1 MHIAFVSLGAFGH
14 INPTL
19 ALVTEL
25 VKKGVRVTYFT
36 TEAFR
41 TIIEPTGA
49 KFVAVPSWMAEND
62 KHNEDGEKKEDD
74 GGVAAAVPFLF
85 LNEAGAYI
93 DTVLDTLKNDKPDAV
108 VHDFAGIAGTI
119 AADNLRVANVM
130 LYTSYPSND
139 SYSVAAGFENCPP
152 DHPLRKAAAQLAQT
166 YAEKYG
172 CRLLT
177 VKEIFDGHG
186 DFNLVMMQ
194 KKLVP
199 NYETFDDSFVFTGVQ
214 IGKRTAFGSWKA
226 PDNGKPLLYSSL
238 GTAFNNWPEYYPIL
252 FDAVRDLDINVFAA
266 LGSIDPASLKD
277 IPANVEVGQMV
288 PQLDILSQASVF
300 ITHAG
305 MGGTGEAIYY
315 GVPMIAIPQMEEQAI
330 TARQIEKLGLGCAFP
345 DKNAITSE
353 GLKAAIFKL
362 LIEPSYKETA
372 HAFSEDMRSLGGAKA
387 SAEALLAYLKQQE
400 GDVIEGNWFTMQCAR
415 PCHDTLYSSL
425 EVAEKLSAAEQGGH
439 VPTELVPRCP
449 KCGGPMDIHMGAGQ
463 RMIPDT
469 AAQARFQTFLKTYHG
484 KKLVVLELG
493 IGWRNQLI
501 KAPMMRLVASE
512 PNATYVTINLGEIYI
527 ADNIKEKSFGL
538 DGRLDELLPALREAC
553 EA

>member
-25 VKKGVRVTYFT
+25 VKQGVRVTYFT

-41 TIIEPTGA
+41 NIIEPTGA

-62 KHNEDGEKKEDD
+62 KHNDGEKKEDD

-93 DTVLDTLKNDKPDAV
+93 DTILDTLHDDKPDAI

-119 AADNLRVANVM
+119 AADNLNVPNVM

-139 SYSVAAGFENCPP
+139 SYSVAAGFESCPA
-152 DHPLRKAAAQLAQT
+152 DHPLRKAAAGIAAG

-172 CRLLT
+172 CRVMT

-199 NYETFDDSFVFTGVQ
+199 NYESFDDSFVFTGVQ

-330 TARQIEKLGLGCAFP
+330 TARQIEKLGLGVAFL
-345 DKNAITSE
+345 DKSAITSE
-353 GLKAAIFKL
+353 ALKTAIQKL
-362 LIEPSYKETA
+362 LTGPSYKAAAEQ
-372 HAFSEDMRSLGGAKA
+372 FSADMKTLGGAKA
-387 SAEALLAYLKQQE
+387 SAEALLH
-400 GDVIEGNWFTMQCAR
+400 F
-415 PCHDTLYSSL
+415 
-425 EVAEKLSAAEQGGH
+425 LSK
-439 VPTELVPRCP
+439 P
-449 KCGGPMDIHMGAGQ
+449 
-463 RMIPDT
+463 
-469 AAQARFQTFLKTYHG
+469 
-484 KKLVVLELG
+484 
-493 IGWRNQLI
+493 
-501 KAPMMRLVASE
+501 
-512 PNATYVTINLGEIYI
+512 
-527 ADNIKEKSFGL
+527 
-538 DGRLDELLPALREAC
+538 
-553 EA
+553 

>member
-19 ALVTEL
+19 ALVAEL
-25 VKKGVRVTYFT
+25 VKQGVRVTYFT
-36 TEAFR
+36 TETFR
-41 TIIEPTGA
+41 NIIEPTGA

-62 KHNEDGEKKEDD
+62 KHNDGEKKEDD

-93 DTVLDTLKNDKPDAV
+93 DTILDTLHDDKPDAI

-119 AADNLRVANVM
+119 AADNLNVPNVM

-139 SYSVAAGFENCPP
+139 SYSVAAGFESCPA
-152 DHPLRKAAAQLAQT
+152 DHPLRKAAAGIAAG

-172 CRLLT
+172 CRVMT

-199 NYETFDDSFVFTGVQ
+199 NYESFDDSFVFTGVQ

-330 TARQIEKLGLGCAFP
+330 TARQIEKLGLGVAFL
-345 DKNAITSE
+345 DKSAITSE
-353 GLKAAIFKL
+353 ALKTAIQKL
-362 LIEPSYKETA
+362 LTEPSYKAAAEQ
-372 HAFSEDMRSLGGAKA
+372 FSADMKTLGGAKA
-387 SAEALLAYLKQQE
+387 SAEALLH
-400 GDVIEGNWFTMQCAR
+400 F
-415 PCHDTLYSSL
+415 
-425 EVAEKLSAAEQGGH
+425 LSK
-439 VPTELVPRCP
+439 P
-449 KCGGPMDIHMGAGQ
+449 
-463 RMIPDT
+463 
-469 AAQARFQTFLKTYHG
+469 
-484 KKLVVLELG
+484 
-493 IGWRNQLI
+493 
-501 KAPMMRLVASE
+501 
-512 PNATYVTINLGEIYI
+512 
-527 ADNIKEKSFGL
+527 
-538 DGRLDELLPALREAC
+538 
-553 EA
+553 

>member
-1 MHIAFVSLGAFGH
+1 MHIVFVSLGAFGH

-25 VKKGVRVTYFT
+25 LRQGVRVTYFT

-41 TIIEPTGA
+41 NIIEPTGA
-49 KFVAVPSWMAEND
+49 TFVPVPSWMAEND
-62 KHNEDGEKKEDD
+62 KHNEGGEKKEDD

-85 LNEAGAYI
+85 LKEAGAYI
-93 DTVLDTLKNDKPDAV
+93 DTVLDTLKNDRPDAII
-108 VHDFAGIAGTI
+108 HDFAGIAGTI
-119 AADNLRVANVM
+119 AADALQVPNVM

-139 SYSVAAGFENCPP
+139 SYSVAAGFENVPA
-152 DHPLRKAAAQLAQT
+152 DHSLRQAAAQLAQS
-166 YAEKYG
+166 YAETYG

-199 NYETFDDSFVFTGVQ
+199 HYETFDDRFVFTGVQ

-226 PDNGKPLLYSSL
+226 PANGKPLLYSSL
-238 GTAFNNWPEYYPIL
+238 GTAFNNWPEYYPLL

-330 TARQIEKLGLGCAFP
+330 TARQIETLGLGCAFL
-345 DKNAITSE
+345 DKSAITSE
-353 GLKAAIFKL
+353 GLKNAIVKL
-362 LIEPSYKETA
+362 LTEPSYKATA
-372 HAFSEDMRSLGGAKA
+372 RAYSADMRSLGGARA
-387 SAEALLAYLKQQE
+387 SAQALMA
-400 GDVIEGNWFTMQCAR
+400 
-415 PCHDTLYSSL
+415 
-425 EVAEKLSAAEQGGH
+425 
-439 VPTELVPRCP
+439 
-449 KCGGPMDIHMGAGQ
+449 
-463 RMIPDT
+463 
-469 AAQARFQTFLKTYHG
+469 FLRK
-484 KKLVVLELG
+484 
-493 IGWRNQLI
+493 
-501 KAPMMRLVASE
+501 
-512 PNATYVTINLGEIYI
+512 
-527 ADNIKEKSFGL
+527 
-538 DGRLDELLPALREAC
+538 
-553 EA
+553 

>member
-19 ALVTEL
+19 ALATEL
-25 VKKGVRVTYFT
+25 VKQGVRVTYFT

-41 TIIEPTGA
+41 NIIEPTGA

-62 KHNEDGEKKEDD
+62 KHNDGEKKEDD

-93 DTVLDTLKNDKPDAV
+93 DTILDTLHDDKPDAI

-119 AADNLRVANVM
+119 AADNLNVPNVM

-139 SYSVAAGFENCPP
+139 SYSVAAGFESCPA
-152 DHPLRKAAAQLAQT
+152 DHPLRKAAAGIAAG

-172 CRLLT
+172 CRVMT

-199 NYETFDDSFVFTGVQ
+199 NYESFDDSFVFTGVQ

-330 TARQIEKLGLGCAFP
+330 TARQIEKLGLGVAFL
-345 DKNAITSE
+345 DKSAITSE
-353 GLKAAIFKL
+353 ALKTAIQKL
-362 LIEPSYKETA
+362 LTEPSYKAAAEQ
-372 HAFSEDMRSLGGAKA
+372 FSADMKTLGGAKA
-387 SAEALLAYLKQQE
+387 SAEALLH
-400 GDVIEGNWFTMQCAR
+400 F
-415 PCHDTLYSSL
+415 
-425 EVAEKLSAAEQGGH
+425 LSK
-439 VPTELVPRCP
+439 P
-449 KCGGPMDIHMGAGQ
+449 
-463 RMIPDT
+463 
-469 AAQARFQTFLKTYHG
+469 
-484 KKLVVLELG
+484 
-493 IGWRNQLI
+493 
-501 KAPMMRLVASE
+501 
-512 PNATYVTINLGEIYI
+512 
-527 ADNIKEKSFGL
+527 
-538 DGRLDELLPALREAC
+538 
-553 EA
+553 

>member
-25 VKKGVRVTYFT
+25 VKQGVRVTYFT

-41 TIIEPTGA
+41 NIIEPTGA

-62 KHNEDGEKKEDD
+62 KHNDGEKKEDD

-93 DTVLDTLKNDKPDAV
+93 DTILDTLHDDKPDAI

-119 AADNLRVANVM
+119 AADNLNVPNVM

-139 SYSVAAGFENCPP
+139 SYSVAAGFESCPA
-152 DHPLRKAAAQLAQT
+152 DHPLRKAAAGIAAG

-172 CRLLT
+172 CRVMT

-199 NYETFDDSFVFTGVQ
+199 NYESFDDSFVFTGVQ

-277 IPANVEVGQMV
+277 IPANVEFGQMV

-330 TARQIEKLGLGCAFP
+330 TARQIEKLGLGVAFL
-345 DKNAITSE
+345 DKSAITSE
-353 GLKAAIFKL
+353 ALKTAIQKL
-362 LIEPSYKETA
+362 LTEPSYKAAAEQ
-372 HAFSEDMRSLGGAKA
+372 FSADMKTLGGAKA
-387 SAEALLAYLKQQE
+387 SAEALLH
-400 GDVIEGNWFTMQCAR
+400 F
-415 PCHDTLYSSL
+415 
-425 EVAEKLSAAEQGGH
+425 LSK
-439 VPTELVPRCP
+439 P
-449 KCGGPMDIHMGAGQ
+449 
-463 RMIPDT
+463 
-469 AAQARFQTFLKTYHG
+469 
-484 KKLVVLELG
+484 
-493 IGWRNQLI
+493 
-501 KAPMMRLVASE
+501 
-512 PNATYVTINLGEIYI
+512 
-527 ADNIKEKSFGL
+527 
-538 DGRLDELLPALREAC
+538 
-553 EA
+553 

>member
-19 ALVTEL
+19 ALVTKL
-25 VKKGVRVTYFT
+25 VKQGVRVTYFT

-41 TIIEPTGA
+41 NIIEPTGA

-62 KHNEDGEKKEDD
+62 KHNDGEKKEDD

-93 DTVLDTLKNDKPDAV
+93 DTILDTLHDDKPDAI

-119 AADNLRVANVM
+119 AADNLNVPNVM

-139 SYSVAAGFENCPP
+139 SYSVAAGFESCPA
-152 DHPLRKAAAQLAQT
+152 DHPLRKAAAGIAAG

-172 CRLLT
+172 CRVMT

-199 NYETFDDSFVFTGVQ
+199 NYESFDDSFVFTGVQ

-330 TARQIEKLGLGCAFP
+330 TARQIEKLGLGVAFL
-345 DKNAITSE
+345 DKSAITSE
-353 GLKAAIFKL
+353 ALKTAIQKL
-362 LIEPSYKETA
+362 LTEPSYKAAAEQ
-372 HAFSEDMRSLGGAKA
+372 FSADMKTLGGAKA
-387 SAEALLAYLKQQE
+387 SAEALLH
-400 GDVIEGNWFTMQCAR
+400 F
-415 PCHDTLYSSL
+415 
-425 EVAEKLSAAEQGGH
+425 LSK
-439 VPTELVPRCP
+439 P
-449 KCGGPMDIHMGAGQ
+449 
-463 RMIPDT
+463 
-469 AAQARFQTFLKTYHG
+469 
-484 KKLVVLELG
+484 
-493 IGWRNQLI
+493 
-501 KAPMMRLVASE
+501 
-512 PNATYVTINLGEIYI
+512 
-527 ADNIKEKSFGL
+527 
-538 DGRLDELLPALREAC
+538 
-553 EA
+553 

>member
-19 ALVTEL
+19 ALVIEL
-25 VKKGVRVTYFT
+25 VKQGVRVTYFT

-41 TIIEPTGA
+41 NIIEPTGA

-62 KHNEDGEKKEDD
+62 KHNDGEKKEDD

-93 DTVLDTLKNDKPDAV
+93 DTILDTLHDDKPDAI

-119 AADNLRVANVM
+119 AADNLNVPNVM

-139 SYSVAAGFENCPP
+139 SYSVAAGFESCPA
-152 DHPLRKAAAQLAQT
+152 DHPLRKAAAGIAAG

-172 CRLLT
+172 CRVMT

-199 NYETFDDSFVFTGVQ
+199 NYESFDDSFVFTGVQ

-330 TARQIEKLGLGCAFP
+330 TARQIEKLGLGVAFL
-345 DKNAITSE
+345 DKSAITSE
-353 GLKAAIFKL
+353 ALKTAIQKL
-362 LIEPSYKETA
+362 LTEPSYKAAAEQ
-372 HAFSEDMRSLGGAKA
+372 FSADMKTLGGAKA
-387 SAEALLAYLKQQE
+387 SAEALLH
-400 GDVIEGNWFTMQCAR
+400 F
-415 PCHDTLYSSL
+415 
-425 EVAEKLSAAEQGGH
+425 LSK
-439 VPTELVPRCP
+439 P
-449 KCGGPMDIHMGAGQ
+449 
-463 RMIPDT
+463 
-469 AAQARFQTFLKTYHG
+469 
-484 KKLVVLELG
+484 
-493 IGWRNQLI
+493 
-501 KAPMMRLVASE
+501 
-512 PNATYVTINLGEIYI
+512 
-527 ADNIKEKSFGL
+527 
-538 DGRLDELLPALREAC
+538 
-553 EA
+553 

>member
-25 VKKGVRVTYFT
+25 VKQGVRVTYFT

-41 TIIEPTGA
+41 NIIEPTGA

-62 KHNEDGEKKEDD
+62 KHNDGEKKEDD

-93 DTVLDTLKNDKPDAV
+93 DTILDTLHDDKPDAI

-119 AADNLRVANVM
+119 AADNLNVPNVM

-139 SYSVAAGFENCPP
+139 SYSVAAGFESCPA
-152 DHPLRKAAAQLAQT
+152 DHPLRKAAAGIAAG

-172 CRLLT
+172 CRVMT
-177 VKEIFDGHG
+177 VKEICDGHG

-199 NYETFDDSFVFTGVQ
+199 NYESFDDSFVFTGVQ

-330 TARQIEKLGLGCAFP
+330 TARQIEKLGLGVAFL
-345 DKNAITSE
+345 DKSAITSE
-353 GLKAAIFKL
+353 ALKTAIQKL
-362 LIEPSYKETA
+362 LTEPSYKAAAEQ
-372 HAFSEDMRSLGGAKA
+372 FSADMKTLGGAKA
-387 SAEALLAYLKQQE
+387 SAEALLH
-400 GDVIEGNWFTMQCAR
+400 F
-415 PCHDTLYSSL
+415 
-425 EVAEKLSAAEQGGH
+425 LSK
-439 VPTELVPRCP
+439 P
-449 KCGGPMDIHMGAGQ
+449 
-463 RMIPDT
+463 
-469 AAQARFQTFLKTYHG
+469 
-484 KKLVVLELG
+484 
-493 IGWRNQLI
+493 
-501 KAPMMRLVASE
+501 
-512 PNATYVTINLGEIYI
+512 
-527 ADNIKEKSFGL
+527 
-538 DGRLDELLPALREAC
+538 
-553 EA
+553 

>member
-25 VKKGVRVTYFT
+25 VKQGVRVTYFT

-41 TIIEPTGA
+41 NIIEPTGA

-62 KHNEDGEKKEDD
+62 KHNDGEKKEDD

-93 DTVLDTLKNDKPDAV
+93 DTILDILHDDKPDAI

-119 AADNLRVANVM
+119 AADNLNVPNVM

-139 SYSVAAGFENCPP
+139 SYSVAAGFESCPA
-152 DHPLRKAAAQLAQT
+152 DHPLRKAAADIAAG

-172 CRLLT
+172 CRVMT

-199 NYETFDDSFVFTGVQ
+199 NYESFDDSFVFTGVQ

-266 LGSIDPASLKD
+266 LGFIDPASLKD

-330 TARQIEKLGLGCAFP
+330 TARQIEKLGLGVAFL
-345 DKNAITSE
+345 DKSAITSE
-353 GLKAAIFKL
+353 ALKTAIQKL
-362 LIEPSYKETA
+362 LTEPSYKAAAEQ
-372 HAFSEDMRSLGGAKA
+372 FSADMKTLGGAKA
-387 SAEALLAYLKQQE
+387 SAEALLH
-400 GDVIEGNWFTMQCAR
+400 F
-415 PCHDTLYSSL
+415 
-425 EVAEKLSAAEQGGH
+425 LSK
-439 VPTELVPRCP
+439 P
-449 KCGGPMDIHMGAGQ
+449 
-463 RMIPDT
+463 
-469 AAQARFQTFLKTYHG
+469 
-484 KKLVVLELG
+484 
-493 IGWRNQLI
+493 
-501 KAPMMRLVASE
+501 
-512 PNATYVTINLGEIYI
+512 
-527 ADNIKEKSFGL
+527 
-538 DGRLDELLPALREAC
+538 
-553 EA
+553 

>member
-1 MHIAFVSLGAFGH
+1 MHIVFVSLGAFGH

-25 VKKGVRVTYFT
+25 LRQGVRVTYFT

-41 TIIEPTGA
+41 NIIEPTGA
-49 KFVAVPSWMAEND
+49 TFVPVPSWMAEND
-62 KHNEDGEKKEDD
+62 KHNEGGEKKEDD
-74 GGVAAAVPFLF
+74 GGVAAAVPFIF
-85 LNEAGAYI
+85 LKEAGAYI
-93 DTVLDTLKNDKPDAV
+93 DTVLDTLKNDRPDAII
-108 VHDFAGIAGTI
+108 HDFAGIAGTI
-119 AADNLRVANVM
+119 AADALQVPNVM

-139 SYSVAAGFENCPP
+139 SYSVAAGFENVPA
-152 DHPLRKAAAQLAQT
+152 DHPLRQAAAQLAQS
-166 YAEKYG
+166 YAETYG

-199 NYETFDDSFVFTGVQ
+199 HYETFDDRFVFTGVQ

-226 PDNGKPLLYSSL
+226 PANGKPLLYSSL
-238 GTAFNNWPEYYPIL
+238 GTAFNNWPEYYPLL

-330 TARQIEKLGLGCAFP
+330 TARQIETLGLGCAFL
-345 DKNAITSE
+345 DKSAITSE
-353 GLKAAIFKL
+353 GLKNAIVKL
-362 LIEPSYKETA
+362 LTEPSYKATA
-372 HAFSEDMRSLGGAKA
+372 RAYSADMRSLGGARA
-387 SAEALLAYLKQQE
+387 SAQALMA
-400 GDVIEGNWFTMQCAR
+400 
-415 PCHDTLYSSL
+415 
-425 EVAEKLSAAEQGGH
+425 
-439 VPTELVPRCP
+439 
-449 KCGGPMDIHMGAGQ
+449 
-463 RMIPDT
+463 
-469 AAQARFQTFLKTYHG
+469 FLRK
-484 KKLVVLELG
+484 
-493 IGWRNQLI
+493 
-501 KAPMMRLVASE
+501 
-512 PNATYVTINLGEIYI
+512 
-527 ADNIKEKSFGL
+527 
-538 DGRLDELLPALREAC
+538 
-553 EA
+553 

>member
-25 VKKGVRVTYFT
+25 VKQGVRVTYFT

-41 TIIEPTGA
+41 NIIEPTGA

-62 KHNEDGEKKEDD
+62 KHNDGEKKEDD

-93 DTVLDTLKNDKPDAV
+93 DTILDTLHDDKPDAI

-119 AADNLRVANVM
+119 AADNLNVPNVM

-139 SYSVAAGFENCPP
+139 SYSVAAGFESCPA
-152 DHPLRKAAAQLAQT
+152 DHPLREAAAGIAAG

-172 CRLLT
+172 CRVMT

-199 NYETFDDSFVFTGVQ
+199 NYESFDDSFVFTGVQ

-252 FDAVRDLDINVFAA
+252 FDAVRDLDINVFAD

-330 TARQIEKLGLGCAFP
+330 TARQIEKLGLGVAFL
-345 DKNAITSE
+345 DKSAITSE
-353 GLKAAIFKL
+353 ALKTAIQKL
-362 LIEPSYKETA
+362 LTEPSYKAAAEQ
-372 HAFSEDMRSLGGAKA
+372 FSADMKTLGGAKA
-387 SAEALLAYLKQQE
+387 SAEALLH
-400 GDVIEGNWFTMQCAR
+400 F
-415 PCHDTLYSSL
+415 
-425 EVAEKLSAAEQGGH
+425 LSK
-439 VPTELVPRCP
+439 P
-449 KCGGPMDIHMGAGQ
+449 
-463 RMIPDT
+463 
-469 AAQARFQTFLKTYHG
+469 
-484 KKLVVLELG
+484 
-493 IGWRNQLI
+493 
-501 KAPMMRLVASE
+501 
-512 PNATYVTINLGEIYI
+512 
-527 ADNIKEKSFGL
+527 
-538 DGRLDELLPALREAC
+538 
-553 EA
+553 

>member
-25 VKKGVRVTYFT
+25 VKQGVRVTYFT

-41 TIIEPTGA
+41 NIIEPTGA

-62 KHNEDGEKKEDD
+62 KHNDGEKKEDD

-93 DTVLDTLKNDKPDAV
+93 DTILDTLHDDKPDAI

-119 AADNLRVANVM
+119 AAHNLNVPNVM
-130 LYTSYPSND
+130 LCTGYPSND
-139 SYSVAAGFENCPP
+139 SYSVAAGFESCPA
-152 DHPLRKAAAQLAQT
+152 DHPLRKAAAGIAAG

-172 CRLLT
+172 CRVMT

-199 NYETFDDSFVFTGVQ
+199 NYESFDDSFVFTGVQ

-330 TARQIEKLGLGCAFP
+330 TARQIEKLGLGVAFL
-345 DKNAITSE
+345 DKSAITSE
-353 GLKAAIFKL
+353 ALKTAIQKL
-362 LIEPSYKETA
+362 LTDPSYKAAAEQ
-372 HAFSEDMRSLGGAKA
+372 FSADMKTLGGAKA
-387 SAEALLAYLKQQE
+387 SAEALLH
-400 GDVIEGNWFTMQCAR
+400 F
-415 PCHDTLYSSL
+415 
-425 EVAEKLSAAEQGGH
+425 LSK
-439 VPTELVPRCP
+439 P
-449 KCGGPMDIHMGAGQ
+449 
-463 RMIPDT
+463 
-469 AAQARFQTFLKTYHG
+469 
-484 KKLVVLELG
+484 
-493 IGWRNQLI
+493 
-501 KAPMMRLVASE
+501 
-512 PNATYVTINLGEIYI
+512 
-527 ADNIKEKSFGL
+527 
-538 DGRLDELLPALREAC
+538 
-553 EA
+553 

>member
-62 KHNEDGEKKEDD
+62 KHNDGEKKEDD

-93 DTVLDTLKNDKPDAV
+93 DTILDTLHDDKPDAI

-119 AADNLRVANVM
+119 AADNLNVPNVM

-139 SYSVAAGFENCPP
+139 SYSVAAGFESCPA
-152 DHPLRKAAAQLAQT
+152 DHPLRKAAAGIAAG

-172 CRLLT
+172 CRVMT

-199 NYETFDDSFVFTGVQ
+199 NYESFDDSFVFTGVQ

-266 LGSIDPASLKD
+266 LGSVDQASLKD
-277 IPANVEVGQMV
+277 FPANVEVGQMV

-330 TARQIEKLGLGCAFP
+330 TARQIEKLGLGVAFL
-345 DKNAITSE
+345 DKSAITSE
-353 GLKAAIFKL
+353 ALKTAIQKL
-362 LIEPSYKETA
+362 LTEPSYKAAAEQ
-372 HAFSEDMRSLGGAKA
+372 FSADMKTLGGAKA
-387 SAEALLAYLKQQE
+387 SAEALLH
-400 GDVIEGNWFTMQCAR
+400 F
-415 PCHDTLYSSL
+415 
-425 EVAEKLSAAEQGGH
+425 LSK
-439 VPTELVPRCP
+439 P
-449 KCGGPMDIHMGAGQ
+449 
-463 RMIPDT
+463 
-469 AAQARFQTFLKTYHG
+469 
-484 KKLVVLELG
+484 
-493 IGWRNQLI
+493 
-501 KAPMMRLVASE
+501 
-512 PNATYVTINLGEIYI
+512 
-527 ADNIKEKSFGL
+527 
-538 DGRLDELLPALREAC
+538 
-553 EA
+553 

>member
-25 VKKGVRVTYFT
+25 VKQGVRVTYFT

-41 TIIEPTGA
+41 NIIEPTGA

-62 KHNEDGEKKEDD
+62 KHNDGEKKEDD

-93 DTVLDTLKNDKPDAV
+93 DTILDTLHDDKPDAI

-119 AADNLRVANVM
+119 AADNLNVPNVM

-139 SYSVAAGFENCPP
+139 SYSVAAGFESCPA
-152 DHPLRKAAAQLAQT
+152 DHPLRKAAAGIAAG

-172 CRLLT
+172 CRVMT

-199 NYETFDDSFVFTGVQ
+199 NYESFDDSFVFTGVQ

-330 TARQIEKLGLGCAFP
+330 TARQIEKLGLGVAFLN
-345 DKNAITSE
+345 KSAITSE
-353 GLKAAIFKL
+353 ALKTAIQKL
-362 LIEPSYKETA
+362 LTEPSYKAAAEQ
-372 HAFSEDMRSLGGAKA
+372 FSADMKTLGGAKA
-387 SAEALLAYLKQQE
+387 SAEALLH
-400 GDVIEGNWFTMQCAR
+400 F
-415 PCHDTLYSSL
+415 
-425 EVAEKLSAAEQGGH
+425 LSK
-439 VPTELVPRCP
+439 P
-449 KCGGPMDIHMGAGQ
+449 
-463 RMIPDT
+463 
-469 AAQARFQTFLKTYHG
+469 
-484 KKLVVLELG
+484 
-493 IGWRNQLI
+493 
-501 KAPMMRLVASE
+501 
-512 PNATYVTINLGEIYI
+512 
-527 ADNIKEKSFGL
+527 
-538 DGRLDELLPALREAC
+538 
-553 EA
+553 